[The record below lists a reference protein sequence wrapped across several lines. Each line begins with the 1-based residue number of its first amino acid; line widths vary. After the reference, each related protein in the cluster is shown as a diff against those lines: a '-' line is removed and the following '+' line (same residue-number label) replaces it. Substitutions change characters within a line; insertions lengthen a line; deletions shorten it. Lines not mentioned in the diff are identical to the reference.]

1 MNFWERDEN
10 TYKNYNSNSQR
21 AQNASNNRETRAN
34 SHFENQNL
42 NDAVGTQS
50 FADSSEF
57 WQQKVGEYA
66 GKSQHELM
74 QELLSTSSRMKQ
86 NGELSGADLDNF
98 YSKVQ
103 GFLNEEQRQRM
114 KSLIET
120 LKR

>member
-10 TYKNYNSNSQR
+10 TYKNYNSNSQS
-21 AQNASNNRETRAN
+21 AYNASNKRENHAYFQNEDTN
-34 SHFENQNL
+34 SNATV
-42 NDAVGTQS
+42 DTQS

-66 GKSQHELM
+66 GKSQQELM
-74 QELLSTSSRMKQ
+74 QELMSTSARMKQ
-86 NGELSGADLDNF
+86 NGELTSADLDNF